1 MFKLSV
7 IYSVVLSDCLKTSF
21 SKTIFPMSSSD
32 TIFAQS
38 VFESIKNTNLL
49 EYLLEEIRV
58 TFKSDVKISIND
70 ITVDA
75 KEGDIVLL
83 PRWLTKILSRKNLIE
98 VQDNEISS
106 YVSKAL
112 NRERISKPHDISSV
126 DVDFYIRVNDFIA
139 TLNEKE
145 REKLLVSLNSFV
157 MSRLEKIVKL
167 AAASSLSVE
176 MEAKLSAEEK
186 QLYNFVHSS
195 SLAFKEWVLKK

>member
-1 MFKLSV
+1 
-7 IYSVVLSDCLKTSF
+7 
-21 SKTIFPMSSSD
+21 MSSSD
-32 TIFAQS
+32 TIFAQNA
-38 VFESIKNTNLL
+38 FESIKNTYLL

-70 ITVDA
+70 INVDA

-83 PRWLTKILSRKNLIE
+83 PRWLTKILSGKNLIE

-112 NRERISKPHDISSV
+112 NRERISKPHDISGV
-126 DVDFYIRVNDFIA
+126 DVDFYIRVNDFLA

-145 REKLLVSLNSFV
+145 GENLMVSLNSFV